1 MADFDMGA
9 MSYLQTRTPLLYSVV
24 LNKLP
29 AVKRSAPA
37 VWLGQRTFAALH
49 DAKLAHPPTT
59 SACSALFAIDASVAV
74 RENGLEGTVTIIQGK
89 VEDVQLPVETVDI
102 IISEWMVCDA
112 RLASLC
118 ASPCAP
124 LL

>member
-1 MADFDMGA
+1 MIFRNQKHLSRKILA
-9 MSYLQTRTPLLYSVV
+9 SHRTQIQSEKFLIKFGVSTHPVARLRC
-24 LNKLP
+24 LP
-29 AVKRSAPA
+29 
-37 VWLGQRTFAALH
+37 
-49 DAKLAHPPTT
+49 PPT